1 MTSPGIVRVGSA
13 LPSGSEA
20 PSTPRDLPHTGGPA
34 NPSARALGERF
45 GDAVLRVEV
54 GWGETTVYVE
64 PARAHEILM
73 WLRDDESHQYNF
85 LSDVTCVEYRDYGR
99 PLQVVWHLRS
109 LPFRRFL
116 RVKVELPVEGDL
128 EVRSVTDLW
137 ESANWMER
145 EAYDMFGVTFRGHPD
160 PRRLLM
166 WEGYNEGFP
175 LRKDFPLRGRFSRS
189 EQLRQALLANPS
201 ASYDRAELTPEEALK
216 DLPADMRQRFLGRV
230 EGE

>member
-1 MTSPGIVRVGSA
+1 PGGYLRSGMPPASRRADVRYHDAAQEGHERTHERRVAEIRDGAGPGEQAVHSAIDYRRVVGAVRQLGAPDSIITVTSPGIVRVGSA

-64 PARAHEILM
+64 PAPANEILM

-128 EVRSVTDLW
+128 E
-137 ESANWMER
+137 
-145 EAYDMFGVTFRGHPD
+145 
-160 PRRLLM
+160 
-166 WEGYNEGFP
+166 
-175 LRKDFPLRGRFSRS
+175 
-189 EQLRQALLANPS
+189 
-201 ASYDRAELTPEEALK
+201 
-216 DLPADMRQRFLGRV
+216 
-230 EGE
+230 